1 MPHRIAVCDDDAPQ
15 AEALKAL
22 VSDWAQQTHAAC
34 AVDIFPSAEAL
45 QFADASGSV
54 YDVLLLDVEMSGMN
68 GIALARQLRAC
79 GSRAEI
85 IFVTSHF
92 EYVGEGYEVDALHD
106 LVKPVA
112 AEKLFSALSRAAA
125 RLAETP
131 PFVLIAC
138 EGETIR
144 LFESDILFVESFLHD
159 IVIHTRSQ
167 EYRIRENISAFAE
180 QLSADFFRVHRSYL
194 VNLKTIVRIG
204 RASVTLTS
212 GVELPLARGKYDA
225 VNRAFIAGN

>member
-79 GSRAEI
+79 GSHA
-85 IFVTSHF
+85 
-92 EYVGEGYEVDALHD
+92 
-106 LVKPVA
+106 
-112 AEKLFSALSRAAA
+112 
-125 RLAETP
+125 
-131 PFVLIAC
+131 
-138 EGETIR
+138 
-144 LFESDILFVESFLHD
+144 
-159 IVIHTRSQ
+159 
-167 EYRIRENISAFAE
+167 
-180 QLSADFFRVHRSYL
+180 
-194 VNLKTIVRIG
+194 
-204 RASVTLTS
+204 
-212 GVELPLARGKYDA
+212 
-225 VNRAFIAGN
+225 